1 MFNTVSLV
9 PSGPVLLTSGTPVT
23 VGAKSSS
30 SDVDSEASSGLT
42 EDTVTISPEGA
53 AASAAANSPSEADAS
68 APNSSA
74 DAPDAASDAD
84 APDATTT
91 SAASGPSGEDD
102 DDGGLSA
109 GQIAELT
116 SMPISFTVDGI
127 HYNGS
132 VISDG
137 NGFTATASG
146 QSGSGGNQVSAETSL
161 EMRLG

>member
-9 PSGPVLLTSGTPVT
+9 PSGPVLLTSGAPVT

-30 SDVDSEASSGLT
+30 SDVDSEASSGLA

-68 APNSSA
+68 ASDSSA
-74 DAPDAASDAD
+74 DASDAVQDAD
-84 APDATTT
+84 APGSG
-91 SAASGPSGEDD
+91 SASVDSGPSGEDD
-102 DDGGLSA
+102 GGGGLSA
-109 GQIAELT
+109 DQIAELT
-116 SMPISFTVDGI
+116 SMPIAFTVDGI

-137 NGFTATASG
+137 NGFTATAAG